1 MIAQLG
7 TPDMKLPIQYAL
19 YYPERRYLP
28 GERLD
33 FKKLTEITFEVPD
46 METFKGLPLAM
57 EASRKGGSMPTVFN
71 AANERAVAAFLDEK
85 IHFLDIYTLIE
96 EAMASHTVIRNP
108 DLEQILETEKEAED
122 FVDAWI
128 ERH

>member
-1 MIAQLG
+1 MSKVLLIFTGG
-7 TPDMKLPIQYAL
+7 TISMVRNKATGAL
-19 YYPERRYLP
+19 YPA
-28 GERLD
+28 
-33 FKKLTEITFEVPD
+33 D

-85 IHFLDIYTLIE
+85 IRFLDIYTLIE
-96 EAMASHTVIRNP
+96 ESMAAHRVIADP
-108 DLEQILETEKEAED
+108 DLEQILETEKEAEN